1 MNLKS
6 KKIASI
12 ATILYIFLL
21 LFLFI
26 STLYNTFDTNIENG
40 NQFNCDNDIYA
51 SLADIKSLEKSY
63 LLNVDFVSYFP
74 EVENLKCFGKIKSI
88 SLDENGY
95 LNINIQDSIR
105 AKALIMCLSL
115 YIIYFLF
122 LKNQGRK
129 YQYFLLNAVNYLVV
143 STFLNKFIF
152 SELFDYSYLI
162 SSIFVGLIIMLYDN
176 KRVVNSL
183 LIFYITYFIVIINSV
198 NLDVLLNNEIHYVG
212 QLMSSQQELSSY
224 LDNPRQNFNLVI
236 QLLNINIILIRVV
249 TFLLAAFAVYSLNK
263 SFKLT
268 NLQALISVSLFFGFN
283 QSFVGGNY
291 MFGYIE
297 PRIYYYI
304 FFLLSMSLLI
314 NNKLKYSILLFI
326 VAFYFHQAEG
336 ILYLP
341 IYLFTVNKLK
351 KVNLLL
357 RNWYLGILTIP
368 IIYQTINS
376 IPNVDKRIYT
386 HFITERAPH
395 HLYPFTNDSFQF
407 LNNIWESGVKVFI
420 ASFLLIYI
428 CRLFTNQNQLLFSI
442 ASFTGSLV
450 LIYFLILYYF
460 PVSKFA
466 VLGPYRII
474 TFYTFTS
481 VAYIIASIF
490 RIDAKYLKTV
500 FNSKMIILIVVL
512 LNFYLVSTYGYN
524 AHIERQYFNQNTQL
538 VKAIIDLNPN
548 LILIDNETKNML
560 NDIEYRTKLPTYY
573 QRKFVP
579 HDLSYYDEWLERS
592 KVINSIFNEE
602 KCTPVSNK
610 EKILLITTK
619 SEIKC
624 GDFNKNI
631 GKYYLFDY

>member
-1 MNLKS
+1 M
-6 KKIASI
+6 
-12 ATILYIFLL
+12 
-21 LFLFI
+21 
-26 STLYNTFDTNIENG
+26 LYNTFDTNIENG

-63 LLNVDFVSYFP
+63 ILNVDFVSYFP

-105 AKALIMCLSL
+105 AKALIMCLSI

-162 SSIFVGLIIMLYDN
+162 SSIFVGLIIMFYDN

-341 IYLFTVNKLK
+341 IYLFTVYKLK

-376 IPNVDKRIYT
+376 IPNVDKKIYT

-395 HLYPFTNDSFQF
+395 HLYPFINDSFQF

-428 CRLFTNQNQLLFSI
+428 SRLFTNQNQLLFSI

-602 KCTPVSNK
+602 KCTPVSNE